1 MMVTDVQFET
11 MGVAVGQVAT
21 VRAKLS
27 EESTNLDS
35 KGTIIE
41 NNIVLKRPSFESM
54 VSLWLLYKMKTN

>member
-1 MMVTDVQFET
+1 MVTDVQFET
-11 MGVAVGQVAT
+11 MGVPVCQVAT

-41 NNIVLKRPSFESM
+41 NLTLFNTLILKRAA
-54 VSLWLLYKMKTN
+54 VV

>member
-21 VRAKLS
+21 IKAKLR
-27 EESTNLDS
+27 EDSTSLDS

-41 NNIVLKRPSFESM
+41 NTLQHSCFQMPV
-54 VSLWLLYKMKTN
+54 V